1 MLFSQRQNLQQ
12 MVYKQNYQAT
22 QSSQL
27 PNSPQAAAALKH
39 VAQQDIIDKNVIAA
53 RQAAALAL
61 LNERNLRQ

>member
-1 MLFSQRQNLQQ
+1 